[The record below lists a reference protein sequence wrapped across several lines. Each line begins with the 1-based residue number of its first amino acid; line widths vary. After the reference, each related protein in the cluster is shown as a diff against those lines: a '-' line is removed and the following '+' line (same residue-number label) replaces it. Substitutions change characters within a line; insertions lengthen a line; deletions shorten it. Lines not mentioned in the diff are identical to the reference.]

1 MNNKMNVFK
10 ILALTGTVMGFV
22 ATLISDYANGREQE
36 KLIEEKIDE
45 ALAKREEKE
54 S

>member
-1 MNNKMNVFK
+1 MNNKMNLFK
-10 ILALTGTVMGFV
+10 ILGITGTVLGFA
-22 ATLISDYANGREQE
+22 ATLISDYANGKEQE